1 MQKSFLEHI
10 HSATLNSLQIK
21 HRRLNLQCKVNSEI
35 QSSSLDV
42 FLSSN
47 CCFFAV
53 LKLCFSSYKTL
64 FKKQLDN
71 IFLCSFLSHQ
81 GICQSHPY
89 KDFGIYRA
97 AIHCH
102 LLQSGSGADSS
113 LSPIPSAILPLH
125 WKGNVTFSRKHTK
138 TVDRRCKLWQRPITW
153 NVFFFFHT
161 VKGTWSFILS
171 YTVRIQLQQSWEN
184 KKLCSE
190 TSGT

>member
-1 MQKSFLEHI
+1 MKF
-10 HSATLNSLQIK
+10 
-21 HRRLNLQCKVNSEI
+21 KVALWMFFF
-35 QSSSLDV
+35 QTAVSSP
-42 FLSSN
+42 SSN
-47 CCFFAV
+47 CASLLTKPF
-53 LKLCFSSYKTL
+53 LKKQNKKT
-64 FKKQLDN
+64 KQLDN

-138 TVDRRCKLWQRPITW
+138 TVDRRWKLWQRPITW

-161 VKGTWSFILS
+161 VNGTCSFILS
-171 YTVRIQLQQSWEN
+171 YTVRI
-184 KKLCSE
+184 
-190 TSGT
+190 

>member
-1 MQKSFLEHI
+1 MKFKVALWMFFFKLLFLRRPQI
-10 HSATLNSLQIK
+10 VLLFLQ
-21 HRRLNLQCKVNSEI
+21 NP
-35 QSSSLDV
+35 
-42 FLSSN
+42 FLKKQN
-47 CCFFAV
+47 
-53 LKLCFSSYKTL
+53 KKP
-64 FKKQLDN
+64 KQLDN

-161 VKGTWSFILS
+161 VNGTCSFILS
-171 YTVRIQLQQSWEN
+171 YTVRI
-184 KKLCSE
+184 
-190 TSGT
+190 